1 VDELRVQ
8 VDAPEAPR
16 EMVVGL
22 QVAVRPDGLTEV
34 VKTTVSVKP
43 FTLATVIVTAAEEPI
58 VKLTL
63 VGLAAILK
71 SWKSKVAEAE

>member
-1 VDELRVQ
+1 MKT
-8 VDAPEAPR
+8 APDRLIVP
-16 EMVVGL
+16 VNPPL
-22 QVAVRPDGLTEV
+22 AV
-34 VKTTVSVKP
+34 
-43 FTLATVIVTAAEEPI
+43 TVIVTAAEEPI